1 MRKTGVRPAEPGDV
15 EAAAALAAARSA
27 TRWSRDALA
36 GELGREDAV
45 FLVADAASAETST
58 ILEDS
63 PARDS
68 AVGYA
73 VARAVDEELRLLD
86 IASAVDGRGTGR
98 ALWAAL
104 VAEGRRRG
112 LKRLTLEVS
121 AANPRALAFYRA
133 AGAVEVGRRPKFYAD
148 GSDAVLMD
156 LAL

>member
-1 MRKTGVRPAEPGDV
+1 MRRIDVRRAEPGDV

-27 TRWSRDALA
+27 TKWTRDALR

-45 FLVADAASAETST
+45 FLVAAAAT
-58 ILEDS
+58 LEEK
-63 PARDS
+63 PARD
-68 AVGYA
+68 AVDGYA

-86 IASAVDGRGTGR
+86 IVSAADGRGAGR

-104 VAEGRRRG
+104 VEEGRRRG

-156 LAL
+156 ARL